1 MGFGLKDLAGL
12 LNMGPPIGAWF
23 QQTEAVV
30 GFARGKDSA
39 NRPIIVRHWPDSGP
53 IAHVFARTS
62 NLDRTEVRNPAH
74 RHQAE
79 WPKCWLREDGNIVVS
94 RPLPVPKDAL
104 DEAHRLCSEDDQR
117 TIDAVK
123 KARWQTK

>member
-1 MGFGLKDLAGL
+1 MGNGLADLARL

-39 NRPIIVRHWPDSGP
+39 NRPIIVRHWPSSGP
-53 IAHVFARTS
+53 IAYVFARTS
-62 NLDRTEVRNPAH
+62 NLDQIDVQNPGHDH
-74 RHQAE
+74 REE
-79 WPKCWLREDGNIVVS
+79 WPRCWLQNDGNIVVS
-94 RPLPVPKDAL
+94 QPLPISKDAL
-104 DEAHRLCSEDDQR
+104 DEAHRLCLDDDPA

-123 KARWQTK
+123 AARWQK